1 MIDYEKLGFFY
12 LGTKPSG
19 EPVVLPAGDL
29 TTHAVCVGMTG
40 SGKTGLGI
48 ALLEEAAIDGVPV
61 IAIDPKGDLANLALQ
76 FDGLDPQQLA
86 AWVDPD
92 AARRAGLSIAEH
104 AERERARMEKSLLDS
119 GQPVARV
126 ARLKR
131 SAEVVVYTPGSE
143 AGVPLSVLGSLGAPS
158 LEIRSSPESMR
169 ARVQTTASALLGLA
183 GIDADPVQ
191 SREHVLVSTLLE
203 QAWAAGGGFD
213 LAGLIRAVQTPP
225 FASIGV
231 LDLESFYPKSERFSL
246 VLALNNLLASPSAA
260 ALTRGAPLDVASL
273 LHAPD
278 GRPRVAVLTI
288 SHLDEDA
295 RRAFV
300 TMLLGNVLAWMRAQP
315 GTSGLRALLFM
326 DEVAGYLPPV
336 ANPPTKPLF
345 LTLFKQARAF
355 GLGVVVATQNPVD
368 VDYKVL
374 SNAGTWLVGRL
385 QTARDRAKVMEGLR
399 AAAEA
404 AGGAL
409 AEDAYDDALAT
420 LASREFLLGSARGG
434 PAFKFTSRGCLSYL
448 RGPLSLA
455 EIARLPRPA
464 PQARSGTHELA
475 SGPSRAHP
483 VVPPE
488 IQQLYV
494 PLAGTT
500 PATIGYLPAVLGVAR
515 VRHVD
520 RKLKVDLSTSVS
532 LAASVEPSVVGV
544 DWQRAYLLARVPPE
558 ALSSTPVSPALW
570 QAVPP
575 AALDPSRYAAWRR
588 ALIEHLVRAYSVELF
603 TCEALRL
610 VSAPGEDERS
620 FRVRLAEALR
630 AARDDETA
638 KLREKYAARIR
649 AATERARKAEAR
661 LAKEGAQASSSTVSA
676 VMGVGAGMLGALL
689 GNKLVSQANA
699 RRAASAARGVG
710 RARAD
715 KGDVERAEGDLA
727 AARAALAELE
737 AEIQGKLAAI
747 ASNHDPARVLL
758 ERATVTPKK
767 THVEIVAVGLG
778 WLPYAADAT
787 GAFHP
792 AWPG

>member
-1 MIDYEKLGFFY
+1 MSDYEKLGFFY
-12 LGTKPSG
+12 LGARDDG
-19 EPVVLPAGDL
+19 EPVLLPSADL

-40 SGKTGLGI
+40 SGKTGLGV

-61 IAIDPKGDLANLALQ
+61 LAIDPKGDLANLALQ
-76 FDGLDPQQLA
+76 PEGLDVEHFA
-86 AWVDPD
+86 TWVDPD
-92 AARRAGLSIAEH
+92 AARRQGLTVPAFAEQ
-104 AERERARMEKSLLDS
+104 ERLRVERGLLAS
-119 GQPVARV
+119 GQPVDRIS
-126 ARLKR
+126 RLR
-131 SAEVVVYTPGSE
+131 AAAEVVVYTPGSE

-158 LEIRSSPESMR
+158 IEIRSSPEALR

-183 GIDADPVQ
+183 GVDADPVQ

-213 LAGLIRAVQTPP
+213 LAGLVRGVQTPP

-231 LDLESFYPKSERFSL
+231 LDLESFYPRAERFSL
-246 VLALNNLLASPSAA
+246 VMALNNLLASPSAA
-260 ALTRGAPLDVASL
+260 ALTRGAPLDVGAL
-273 LHAPD
+273 LYAPD

-288 SHLDEDA
+288 SHLDDEA

-409 AEDAYDDALAT
+409 AEDAYDAAIAS

-434 PAFKFTSRGCLSYL
+434 PPFKFTSRFCLSYL

-455 EIARLPRPA
+455 EIARLPRPVA
-464 PQARSGTHELA
+464 QARSGTHELA
-475 SGPSRAHP
+475 SGPSRSPP
-483 VVPPE
+483 VVSPE
-488 IQQLYV
+488 IVQLYA
-494 PLAGTT
+494 PLAT
-500 PATIGYLPAVLGVAR
+500 PAASTVGYLPAVLGVAR

-520 RKLKVDLSTSVS
+520 RKLKVDLSTSVC
-532 LAASVEPSVVGV
+532 LAATVEPSVVGV
-544 DWQRAYLLARVPPE
+544 DWQKAYPLPRVAPE
-558 ALSSTPVSPALW
+558 ALASTPASPAVW

-575 AALDPSRYAAWRR
+575 AALDPARYPAWRR
-588 ALIEHLVRAYSVELF
+588 ALVEHLLRAYSVELF
-603 TCEALRL
+603 TCEAAGL
-610 VSAPGEDERS
+610 VSTPGEDERA
-620 FRVRLAEALR
+620 FRIRLAEALR
-630 AARDDETA
+630 VARDLAAEKVRDKVAARA
-638 KLREKYAARIR
+638 R
-649 AATERARKAEAR
+649 AAAEKVRRAEER
-661 LAKEGAQASSSTVSA
+661 LAKEGEEASASTMSA
-676 VMGVGAGMLGALL
+676 VVGVGAGVLGALL
-689 GNKLVSQANA
+689 GSRVVSQANA
-699 RRAASAARGVG
+699 RRAAGAARGVG
-710 RARAD
+710 RARTQ
-715 KGDVERAEGDLA
+715 KQDVERARRDLD
-727 AARAALAELE
+727 AARAALSEVE
-737 AEIQGKLAAI
+737 AEVHARLAAI
-747 ASNHDPARVLL
+747 AAAHDPSRVTL
-758 ERATVTPKK
+758 ERAVVTPKK
-767 THVEIVAVGLG
+767 AHVEIVAVGLG
-778 WLPYAADAT
+778 WLPYLADAT
-787 GAFHP
+787 GVFHP